1 MINKTRLACFQLFD
15 LSLKTSPWISWLVLI
30 GWLATIFY
38 FSHQPTLPGFPDDL
52 ADLFLK
58 KTAHASAYAV
68 LMGLWWWN
76 LRQIWGDA
84 PVTLWLALVFTAM
97 YALSDEWHQTF
108 IPGRNGQFAD
118 ILVDFSGALFAL
130 IALRQLIIRGVM
142 HNKNEQRQ
150 K

>member
-1 MINKTRLACFQLFD
+1 MISKKQIALVRLFEA
-15 LSLKTSPWISWLVLI
+15 SLKIPAWLPWLALI
-30 GWLATIFY
+30 GWMGAIFF
-38 FSHQPTLPGFPDDL
+38 FSQQPTLPGLTDDL

-58 KTAHASAYAV
+58 KTAHASAYAA

-76 LRQIWGDA
+76 LRQLRGNS
-84 PVTLWLALVFTAM
+84 PVTLGLSLAFTAL

-108 IPGRNGQFAD
+108 IPGRNGQLAD

-130 IALRQLIIRGVM
+130 IVIRRLVM
-142 HNKNEQRQ
+142 SGILHNKNEQRQ